1 MMGFLQKLM
10 GKHQAIV
17 LDKVVHDKDT
27 FWAWFQTQA
36 EAFHHAV
43 ITQEKIDTDFFDPL
57 SANLDRMHEGIY
69 FLAGEAE
76 TGVAELILTADG
88 VYRNFAFI
96 EDLVV
101 AAPKLPAWRFVAL
114 KPACAIDGFGIN
126 MNGLIYS
133 DDTLHFYVR
142 EDAKCPQVV
151 DVVMVHSDATATEE
165 QLTSGVYVYLDN
177 LLGEW
182 VAVTQIDQMQIINQQ
197 QLPANQ
203 TLQPMAELA
212 PYLHSRHE
220 AWQKAYGGVYYNSD
234 QDEFASFEG
243 EADNGQLIVGII
255 DSTLLAWPHKPSHPW
270 MLTLRIAYDG
280 SGLNG
285 MPSKQIYQRMEAFED
300 ALMAELPEH
309 EGYLNVGRETGDDIR
324 FIYFACKQFVQATRV
339 LERLMPQFSQEMDI
353 SYDVFQDKYWQSL
366 QRFEHLSSAED

>member
-1 MMGFLQKLM
+1 MGFLQKLM

-17 LDKVVHDKDT
+17 LDKVVHDKNT

-57 SANLDRMHEGIY
+57 SASLDRMHEGIY

-76 TGVAELILTADG
+76 AGVAELILTADG

-96 EDLVV
+96 EDLVA

-126 MNGLIYS
+126 MSGLVYS

-142 EDAKCPQVV
+142 EDVKCPQVV
-151 DVVMVHSDATATEE
+151 DVVMVHNDATATEK

-203 TLQPMAELA
+203 TLQPMSELA

-220 AWQKAYGGVYYNSD
+220 AWQKVYGGVYYNSD

-366 QRFEHLSSAED
+366 QRFEHLSSAEE

>member
-1 MMGFLQKLM
+1 MGFLQKLM

-36 EAFHHAV
+36 AAFHHAV

-57 SANLDRMHEGIY
+57 SASLDRMHEGIY

-76 TGVAELILTADG
+76 AGVAELILTADG

-96 EDLVV
+96 EDLVA

-126 MNGLIYS
+126 MNGLVYS

-203 TLQPMAELA
+203 TLQPMADLA
-212 PYLHSRHE
+212 PYLHRRHE

>member
-57 SANLDRMHEGIY
+57 SASLDRMHEGIY

-76 TGVAELILTADG
+76 AGVAELILTADG

-96 EDLVV
+96 EDLVA

-126 MNGLIYS
+126 MNGLVYS

-203 TLQPMAELA
+203 ALQPMAELA

-220 AWQKAYGGVYYNSD
+220 AWQKVYGGVYYNSD

-324 FIYFACKQFVQATRV
+324 YIYFACKQFVQATRV

>member
-36 EAFHHAV
+36 AAFHHAV

-57 SANLDRMHEGIY
+57 SASLDRMHEGIY

-76 TGVAELILTADG
+76 AGVAELILTADG

-96 EDLVV
+96 EDLVA

-126 MNGLIYS
+126 MSGLVYS

-203 TLQPMAELA
+203 ALQPMAELA
-212 PYLHSRHE
+212 PYLHGRHE

-324 FIYFACKQFVQATRV
+324 YIYFACKQFVQATRV

>member
-36 EAFHHAV
+36 ATFHHAV

-57 SANLDRMHEGIY
+57 SASLDRMHEGIY

-76 TGVAELILTADG
+76 AGVAELILTADG

-96 EDLVV
+96 EDLVA

-126 MNGLIYS
+126 MNGLVYS

-203 TLQPMAELA
+203 ALQPMAELA
-212 PYLHSRHE
+212 PYLHGRHE

-324 FIYFACKQFVQATRV
+324 YIYFACKQFVQATRV

>member
-1 MMGFLQKLM
+1 MLSSPK
-10 GKHQAIV
+10 K
-17 LDKVVHDKDT
+17 
-27 FWAWFQTQA
+27 
-36 EAFHHAV
+36 
-43 ITQEKIDTDFFDPL
+43 KIDTDFFDPL
-57 SANLDRMHEGIY
+57 SASLDRMHEGIY

-76 TGVAELILTADG
+76 AGVAELILTADG

-96 EDLVV
+96 EDLVA

-126 MNGLIYS
+126 MNGLVYS

-203 TLQPMAELA
+203 ALQPMAELA
-212 PYLHSRHE
+212 PYLHGRHE

-339 LERLMPQFSQEMDI
+339 LERLMPQFSKEVDI
-353 SYDVFQDKYWQSL
+353 SYDLYQDKYWQSL
-366 QRFEHLSSAED
+366 QRFEHMGKEED

>member
-57 SANLDRMHEGIY
+57 SASLDRMHEGIY

-76 TGVAELILTADG
+76 AGVAELILTADG

-96 EDLVV
+96 EDLVA

-126 MNGLIYS
+126 MSGLVYS

-203 TLQPMAELA
+203 ALQPMAELA

-220 AWQKAYGGVYYNSD
+220 AWQKVYGGVYYNSD

-324 FIYFACKQFVQATRV
+324 YIYFACKQFVQATRV

>member
-17 LDKVVHDKDT
+17 LDKVVHDKNT

-57 SANLDRMHEGIY
+57 SASLDRMHEGIY

-76 TGVAELILTADG
+76 AGVAELILTADG

-96 EDLVV
+96 EDLVA

-126 MNGLIYS
+126 MNGLVYS

-203 TLQPMAELA
+203 ALQPMAELA
-212 PYLHSRHE
+212 PYLHGRHE

-285 MPSKQIYQRMEAFED
+285 MPSKQVYQHMEAFED

-339 LERLMPQFSQEMDI
+339 LERLMPQFSKEVDI
-353 SYDVFQDKYWQSL
+353 SYDLYQDKYWQSL
-366 QRFEHLSSAED
+366 QRFEHMGKEED

>member
-57 SANLDRMHEGIY
+57 SASLDRMHEGIY

-76 TGVAELILTADG
+76 AGVAELILTADG

-96 EDLVV
+96 EDLVA

-126 MNGLIYS
+126 MSGLVYS

-212 PYLHSRHE
+212 PYLHRRHE

-300 ALMAELPEH
+300 ALMVELPEH

>member
-1 MMGFLQKLM
+1 M
-10 GKHQAIV
+10 
-17 LDKVVHDKDT
+17 
-27 FWAWFQTQA
+27 
-36 EAFHHAV
+36 
-43 ITQEKIDTDFFDPL
+43 
-57 SANLDRMHEGIY
+57 
-69 FLAGEAE
+69 
-76 TGVAELILTADG
+76 
-88 VYRNFAFI
+88 
-96 EDLVV
+96 
-101 AAPKLPAWRFVAL
+101 
-114 KPACAIDGFGIN
+114 
-126 MNGLIYS
+126 
-133 DDTLHFYVR
+133 
-142 EDAKCPQVV
+142 
-151 DVVMVHSDATATEE
+151 
-165 QLTSGVYVYLDN
+165 YVYLDN

-212 PYLHSRHE
+212 PYLHRRHE

-270 MLTLRIAYDG
+270 MLTLRIAYDS

-324 FIYFACKQFVQATRV
+324 YIYFACKQFVQATRV

>member
-27 FWAWFQTQA
+27 FWAWFQMQA
-36 EAFHHAV
+36 AAFHHAV

-57 SANLDRMHEGIY
+57 SASLDRMHEGIY

-76 TGVAELILTADG
+76 AGVAELILTADG

-96 EDLVV
+96 EDLVA

-126 MNGLIYS
+126 MSGLVYS

-203 TLQPMAELA
+203 ALQPMAELA

-220 AWQKAYGGVYYNSD
+220 AWQKVYGGVYYNSD

-285 MPSKQIYQRMEAFED
+285 MPSKQIYQRMEEFED

-324 FIYFACKQFVQATRV
+324 YIYFACKQFVQATRV

>member
-1 MMGFLQKLM
+1 MGFLQKLM

-36 EAFHHAV
+36 AAFHHAV

-57 SANLDRMHEGIY
+57 SASLDRMHEGIY

-76 TGVAELILTADG
+76 AGVAELILTADG

-96 EDLVV
+96 EDLVA

-126 MNGLIYS
+126 MSGLVYS

-151 DVVMVHSDATATEE
+151 DVVMVHNDATATEE

-203 TLQPMAELA
+203 ALQPMAELA
-212 PYLHSRHE
+212 PYLHGRHE

-234 QDEFASFEG
+234 QDKFASFEG